1 MKISAFVLL
10 FIWATNNVFAQD
22 RYTLNGYVKDAN
34 NGEGL
39 IGVSVYVR
47 ENASGVAT
55 NPYGFY
61 SLTLPTG
68 DYTLIYSYVGYAKKE
83 VKVSLTTDLTLD
95 VELEEAARE
104 LEEVVVSVE
113 REDENVKSVEM
124 SVNKLE
130 IKTIKKM
137 PALLG
142 EVDLIKSIQ
151 LLPGVSTVGEGSSGF

>member
-1 MKISAFVLL
+1 IFLFTL
-10 FIWATNNVFAQD
+10 FILSVIPTFGQE
-22 RYTLNGYVKDAN
+22 RFTLKGYVKDAD

-39 IGVSVYVR
+39 IGVSVFVR
-47 ENASGVAT
+47 ETASGVAT

-61 SLTLPTG
+61 SITLPEG
-68 DYTLIYSYVGYAKKE
+68 EYTVVYSYVGYAKQE
-83 VKVSLTTDLTLD
+83 VKVLLNADGTGDIGLR
-95 VELEEAARE
+95 EASRE
-104 LEEVVVSVE
+104 LQEVVVSAE

-151 LLPGVSTVGEGSSGF
+151 LLPGVTTVGEGS